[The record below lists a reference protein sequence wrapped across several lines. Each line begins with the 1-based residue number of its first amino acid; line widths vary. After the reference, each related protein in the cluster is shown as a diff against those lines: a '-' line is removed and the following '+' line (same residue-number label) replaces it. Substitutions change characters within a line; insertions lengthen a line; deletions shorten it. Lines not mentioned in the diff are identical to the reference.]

1 MRRLPTPVWRR
12 ASPAP
17 SGGSSSSAADAEDC
31 HRPRRQPRRGVRCHA
46 LERARWQHHVLRAEL
61 EEQWVPRRA
70 WPVRRADVRRGARLL
85 EQLHQLQQ
93 QAGRR
98 VGPHLLASPLLREG
112 VDRLRARDRS
122 RRPVARQQCRGRR
135 SEGVDRAL
143 APGRLQ
149 RLEAG
154 PSQRVVARDCEAR
167 GPVGDHIRRAADVEG
182 AQVDV
187 VGVQDVPQ
195 LPQLVH
201 QLRRPRDH
209 RRQDPDHRHVVLAQ
223 QHTAPGQL
231 REEELDPL
239 PHRNELLPRDV
250 EGELARR
257 PEAVGRRVAL
267 REVDGRPPAEVGGVG
282 VEQPSLR
289 RPPDGSADVLRAAQ
303 PRPPA

>member
-154 PSQRVVARDCEAR
+154 PSQR
-167 GPVGDHIRRAADVEG
+167 
-182 AQVDV
+182 
-187 VGVQDVPQ
+187 
-195 LPQLVH
+195 
-201 QLRRPRDH
+201 
-209 RRQDPDHRHVVLAQ
+209 
-223 QHTAPGQL
+223 
-231 REEELDPL
+231 L